1 MRRRTSLSHTWSLS
15 PRDPL
20 GIPNA
25 RITLALLRCVRRL
38 PGAFALMDFDDLG
51 AAFAPVIEKVDAV
64 FRTALKDHLAVAGS
78 NALELNDL
86 DLRTKTLLHDRRV
99 HALIGEALARANT
112 AFIALFDRTEAT
124 LSTFVDRHPHPSDRN
139 VAMLAD
145 MLDLPPPEV
154 EFLKLAAA
162 FCYGTID
169 RSNFTFVNSGSRLVK
184 VLETLCGAKGTAALR
199 IFDMDRP
206 LARSALFENPRGTR
220 PTADLEDLLRLSM
233 VGERLLSSPYSGP
246 AEMSE
251 AVLKPLPQRP
261 DSTRLEWPHLAQSQA
276 LLRAAMSEALRCGRA
291 GFNVLLHGAP
301 GTGKTEFA
309 RALVSSVDASGFC
322 IDHTD
327 EHGGEASRGERLSSL
342 RLSQTFASQ
351 HHRAVLVLD
360 EAEDIFQADY
370 QNPFARI
377 FKRPNESK
385 AWMNNLLESNPH
397 PVVWISNQVGHLDPA
412 YLRRF
417 AFCLEFPKTPY
428 ALRRRIADEKLS
440 SSGCSAQTIDAIAA
454 SEHMTPALLTS
465 AVTFAA
471 LSASSGLGPD
481 LAVRALVDEHTRAAG
496 RNGPPPIPRL
506 TTRFDTR
513 YLNVAG
519 NATPERLLDA
529 LQADQPTA
537 LMFCGA
543 PGTGKTQFA
552 AEIAKRLGR
561 QLVVRTAS
569 DINSKWYG
577 ESEGNVAQMFRS
589 CDPASEL
596 LFLDEAE
603 VLLGSRTDTHHRAD
617 RAVTAEFLRWL
628 EVFEGIFICATNH
641 VTDFDAALMRRFTFR
656 LEFKPMTRAQREE
669 MYGELVLGW
678 TLSESS
684 PQPTRLHGEA
694 SSRLAG
700 LSLLTPG
707 DFANA
712 ARRVR
717 QLGLGT
723 DAWLDELE
731 AEHAAKGGP
740 RSARIG
746 FV

>member
-15 PRDPL
+15 TKDPL

-25 RITLALLRCVRRL
+25 RIALALLRCVRRL

-51 AAFAPVIEKVDAV
+51 AAFAPVIEKVDAA
-64 FRTALKDHLAVAGS
+64 FRTVLKAHLAVPRKS
-78 NALELNDL
+78 DLELDDL
-86 DLRTKTLLHDRRV
+86 DLRSDTLLHDRRV
-99 HALIGEALARANT
+99 HALLGESLARANP
-112 AFIALFDRTEAT
+112 AFIALFDKAEAT
-124 LSTFVDRHPHPSDRN
+124 LLTFVERHPHPSDQN
-139 VAMLAD
+139 IAMLAN

-154 EFLKLAAA
+154 AFLKLAAA

-184 VLETLCGAKGTAALR
+184 VLETLCEAKGTAALR
-199 IFDMDRP
+199 IFDIDRP
-206 LARSALFENPRGTR
+206 LARSALFENPRGAR

-233 VGERLLSSPYSGP
+233 VGERLLSSPFSGP
-246 AEMSE
+246 AEMSA
-251 AVLKPLPQRP
+251 AVLKPLSQRP
-261 DSTRLEWPHLAQSQA
+261 HSARLEWPHLARSQA
-276 LLRAAMSEALRCGRA
+276 LLCSAMSEALRSGHT

-327 EHGGEASRGERLSSL
+327 EHGGEASRGERLASL

-370 QNPFARI
+370 QNPFARV

-428 ALRRRIADEKLS
+428 ALRRRIVDEQLS
-440 SSGCSAQTIDAIAA
+440 VSGCNAQTIDAIAA
-454 SEHMTPALLTS
+454 SEHMTPALLAS
-465 AVTFAA
+465 AVTFAT
-471 LSASSGLGPD
+471 LSARSGLGPD
-481 LAVRALVDEHTRAAG
+481 LAVRTLVDEHAKAAG
-496 RNGPPPIPRL
+496 RIGPPPMPRL
-506 TTRFDTR
+506 ATRFDTR
-513 YLNVAG
+513 YLNVVG
-519 NATPERLLDA
+519 NTTPQRLLDA
-529 LQADQPTA
+529 LRAEQPTA
-537 LMFCGA
+537 LVFCGA

-577 ESEGNVAQMFRS
+577 ESEGNVAQMFHS
-589 CDPASEL
+589 CDHASEV

-628 EVFEGIFICATNH
+628 EVFEGTFICATNH
-641 VTDFDAALMRRFTFR
+641 VADFDAALMRRFTFR

-669 MYGELVLGW
+669 MYAEVALGW
-678 TLSESS
+678 RLSESS
-684 PQPTRLHGEA
+684 PLPCLHSEA
-694 SSRLAG
+694 SVRLAE
-700 LSLLTPG
+700 LVLLTPG

-731 AEHAAKGGP
+731 AEHGAKGGA